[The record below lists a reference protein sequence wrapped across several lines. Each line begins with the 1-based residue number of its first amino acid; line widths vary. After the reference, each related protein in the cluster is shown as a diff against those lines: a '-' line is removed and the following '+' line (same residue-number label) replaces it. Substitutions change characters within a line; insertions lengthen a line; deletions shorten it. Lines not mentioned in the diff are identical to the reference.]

1 MKNFKLNLG
10 VIIFVVTLLIIFS
23 FTVKDNNIK
32 AALQYYY
39 VNPDGSKGEILL
51 GPPECEGPRPKICVA
66 EYNTV
71 TNQPTG
77 NIIYGERP

>member
-1 MKNFKLNLG
+1 MKNFKLNLEFSIIVVALL
-10 VIIFVVTLLIIFS
+10 VILS

-39 VNPDGSKGEILL
+39 VNPDGSRGAILL
-51 GPPECEGPRPKICVA
+51 GPPECKGPRTQICAA
-66 EYNTV
+66 EYNTI

-77 NIIYGERP
+77 NIIYGERL